1 MKRRAA
7 AATRFEVAVATRAE
21 ADPIAGCLMRP
32 GGGMDGWGWKWRSF
46 GGKSYGQALKQGKT
60 RASKANAK
68 RRWAKPYTFFFFSE
82 RRGNVRGS
90 FFLFRERKRAG
101 FYSLFFI
108 YIRSISHRLSRS
120 F

>member
-68 RRWAKPYTFFFFSE
+68 RRWAKPYTFFF
-82 RRGNVRGS
+82 
-90 FFLFRERKRAG
+90 LF
-101 FYSLFFI
+101 
-108 YIRSISHRLSRS
+108 
-120 F
+120 